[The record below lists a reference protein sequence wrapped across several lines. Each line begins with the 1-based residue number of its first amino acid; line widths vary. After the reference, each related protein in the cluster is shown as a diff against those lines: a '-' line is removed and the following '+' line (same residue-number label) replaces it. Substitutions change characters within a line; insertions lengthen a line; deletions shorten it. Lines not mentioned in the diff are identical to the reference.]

1 MANVRSLFGT
11 QSARAKRSLAPLVAI
26 IGSDG
31 AGKTTVAEHLCSA
44 WASEGAAYA
53 YLGLGTGAIGL
64 KIQAWPLIGPA
75 VSRRL
80 AAKATQARTKGEKI
94 PGVFTAL
101 IIYGFSLLRVR
112 RFNQMQ
118 ALRNGASVVICDRY
132 PQVDVPGF
140 YDGPGLNAS
149 TPSGRVTAWL
159 AKREFALY
167 QQMVSHLPTL
177 VIRLNID
184 TETAFSR
191 KPDHNLSLLRQKVQ
205 ATSSLRFNNAKIIDV
220 DASQPLERVQA
231 ICAQLIRQ
239 LLTNQQSD
247 LTQTPKHNI

>member
-1 MANVRSLFGT
+1 MTDMRSRLNTHSG
-11 QSARAKRSLAPLVAI
+11 RGERPLAPLVAI

-31 AGKTTVAEHLCSA
+31 AGKTTVAAHLCSSLA
-44 WASEGAAYA
+44 GEGAVYA
-53 YLGLGTGAIGL
+53 YLGLGTGTIGL

-101 IIYGFSLLRVR
+101 TIYGFSLLRVR
-112 RFNQMQ
+112 RFRQMQ
-118 ALRNGASVVICDRY
+118 ALRDRTSIVICDRY

-149 TPSGRVTAWL
+149 TPTGRFTAWL

-167 QQMVSHLPTL
+167 QSMVSHLPTL

-184 TETAFSR
+184 AETAFSR
-191 KPDHNLSLLRQKVQ
+191 KPDHNLSLLQQKVQ

-239 LLTNQQSD
+239 LLINQQNDATRVVKPS
-247 LTQTPKHNI
+247 L

>member
-1 MANVRSLFGT
+1 MRSLFETHPDRGD
-11 QSARAKRSLAPLVAI
+11 RSLAPLVAI

-31 AGKTTVAEHLCSA
+31 AGKTTVAAHLCSTLA
-44 WASEGAAYA
+44 GEGAAYA

-101 IIYGFSLLRVR
+101 TLYGFSLLRVR
-112 RFNQMQ
+112 RFRQMQ
-118 ALRNGASVVICDRY
+118 AQRQRSSIVICDRY

-149 TPSGRVTAWL
+149 TPTGRFTAWL
-159 AKREFALY
+159 AQRELALY
-167 QQMVSHLPTL
+167 QRMVSHLPTL

-184 TETAFSR
+184 AETAFSR
-191 KPDHNLSLLRQKVQ
+191 KPDHNLSLLKQKVK
-205 ATSSLRFNNAKIIDV
+205 ATSSLRFNHAKIIDV
-220 DASQPLERVQA
+220 DASQPLETVQA

-239 LLTNQQSD
+239 LLIDPQRD
-247 LTQTPKHNI
+247 ATPAVTPPV

>member
-1 MANVRSLFGT
+1 MRALFETPRG
-11 QSARAKRSLAPLVAI
+11 RGDRPLAPLVAI

-31 AGKTTVAEHLCSA
+31 AGKTTVAAHLCSTLA
-44 WASEGAAYA
+44 GEGAAYA
-53 YLGLGTGAIGL
+53 YLGLGTGTIGL

-75 VSRRL
+75 VGRRL
-80 AAKATQARTKGEKI
+80 AAKATQARTKGQKI

-101 IIYGFSLLRVR
+101 TIYGFSLLRVR
-112 RFNQMQ
+112 RFREMQ
-118 ALRNGASVVICDRY
+118 ALRDRASIVICDRY

-149 TPSGRVTAWL
+149 TPTGRFTAWL

-167 QQMVSHLPTL
+167 QRMVSHLPTL

-184 TETAFSR
+184 ADTAFSR
-191 KPDHNLSLLRQKVQ
+191 KPDHNLSLLKQKVQ
-205 ATSSLRFNNAKIIDV
+205 ATSLLRFNNAKIIDV

-231 ICAQLIRQ
+231 ICAQLVRQ
-239 LLTNQQSD
+239 LLINQQGNSHPAVE
-247 LTQTPKHNI
+247 THV